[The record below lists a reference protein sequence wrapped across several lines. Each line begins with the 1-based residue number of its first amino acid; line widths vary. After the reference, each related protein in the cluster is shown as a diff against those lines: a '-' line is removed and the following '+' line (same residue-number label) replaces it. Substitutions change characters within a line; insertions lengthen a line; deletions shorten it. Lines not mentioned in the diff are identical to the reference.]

1 MYRHEEKITEHT
13 KKQESDPYM
22 GGKKAGT
29 ETICERV
36 QMWDLTDNNVKNKSF
51 KTAIINMLKRLHEI
65 TLKEVKDSMKQC
77 LSKQG

>member
-1 MYRHEEKITEHT
+1 
-13 KKQESDPYM
+13 
-22 GGKKAGT
+22 
-29 ETICERV
+29 
-36 QMWDLTDNNVKNKSF
+36 MWDLTDNNVKNKSF